1 MDNIT
6 INLAPEVYKIH
17 KANGTLDVLKA
28 DLVNGAMRAKYP
40 LAGYEFAIMRKV
52 IAHPD
57 REDYRAEFNAYN
69 EYAEEC
75 KAAVEAKFIEIEE
88 AIQ

>member
-6 INLAPEVYKIH
+6 INLTPEVYRIH

-28 DLVNGAMRAKYP
+28 DLVNGAMRVKYR

-52 IAHPD
+52 IKYPNRA
-57 REDYRAEFNAYN
+57 DYKAKFDEYNADAEA
-69 EYAEEC
+69 C
-75 KAAVEAKFIEIEE
+75 VEAVDTLF
-88 AIQ
+88 AIFESES

>member
-6 INLAPEVYKIH
+6 INLTPEVYRIH
-17 KANGTLDVLKA
+17 KANGTLDVLKS

-40 LAGYEFAIMRKV
+40 LAGFELAIMRKV

-57 REDYRAEFNAYN
+57 REDYLAEFDAYN
-69 EYAEEC
+69 EYAEKC
-75 KAAVEAKFIEIEE
+75 KAAVESKFIEIEE
-88 AIQ
+88 GM

>member
-28 DLVNGAMRAKYP
+28 DLVNGAMRVEYP
-40 LAGYEFAIMRKV
+40 LAGYELAIMRKV
-52 IAHPD
+52 IKYPD
-57 REDYRAEFNAYN
+57 RADYKAEFDKYNERAEA
-69 EYAEEC
+69 C
-75 KAAVEAKFIEIEE
+75 KAAVDRLYAIFESEI
-88 AIQ
+88 